1 MKQIIILFN
10 FLFFKVQEENVS
22 ITFKVVDTKGKT
34 VPAFIEI
41 YSLPDTIKI
50 KEHYTVK
57 GFNMEIPKGN
67 YWISIKECRQSS
79 INLIADRPKTTIVV
93 VDNDC
98 LP

>member
-1 MKQIIILFN
+1 MIQIIILFTF
-10 FLFFKVQEENVS
+10 FLFKVQKENVS
-22 ITFKVVDTKGKT
+22 ITFKVVDTKGQT

-50 KEHYTVK
+50 KQHYTVK

-67 YWISIKECRQSS
+67 YWITIKECRQSS
-79 INLIADRPKTTIVV
+79 INLIADRSKTTVV
-93 VDNDC
+93 VVENDC